1 MNKEISRNYQRM
13 KINYL
18 DLLFFV
24 LLSTTFYFTR
34 NIVCRVVMLLFFSY
48 FLVVRLSSRNAAIKP
63 SFFFISYSAFIGYGA
78 IMLIFGDVI
87 NAGVV
92 RTMVISLVLNLLMIY
107 CITIYIKLRNDITAV
122 IKTFEWSIFIVAFIV
137 VVMSLSTITSGRL
150 GGGTEINANV
160 LAMLCVY
167 GIIMCSCMLKNNII
181 TPSGFCIKA
190 AFYLLAV
197 FLTGSRKG
205 LLMIVVAAAVIMII
219 NERKKLIFNILK
231 ILAVVAVLYLVVTQV
246 PFFYNII
253 GHRVE
258 DLLMLLTEN
267 QTTDYSLINRQ
278 RLIVIGLDYINENKW
293 LGYGLDC
300 FKLVSGISG
309 TGSYDLYSHNN
320 YIELLFGSGI
330 IGLVLYY
337 IPMLWILIKL
347 IKQLRR
353 KAYAPYLLALFV
365 SKLAVE
371 YAYVSYYSRI
381 DAYIIAVIIGIL
393 LHWDSEDNMEREEKK
408 WLRYLN

>member
-1 MNKEISRNYQRM
+1 
-13 KINYL
+13 
-18 DLLFFV
+18 
-24 LLSTTFYFTR
+24 
-34 NIVCRVVMLLFFSY
+34 MLLFFSY
-48 FLVVRLSSRNAAIKP
+48 FFVVRISSRNSVIKP
-63 SFFFISYSAFIGYGA
+63 SLFFISYSAFIGYGA
-78 IMLIFGDVI
+78 IMLFFGDVI

-107 CITIYIKLRNDITAV
+107 SISIYIKRRNDITAV